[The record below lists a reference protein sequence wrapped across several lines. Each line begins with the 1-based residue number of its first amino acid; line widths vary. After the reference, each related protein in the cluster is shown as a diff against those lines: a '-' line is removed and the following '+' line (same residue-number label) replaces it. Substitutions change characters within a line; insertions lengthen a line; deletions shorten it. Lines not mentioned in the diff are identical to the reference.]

1 MWLLDEICR
10 SVSDVGGLDVILR
23 CLDDSVRQ
31 IFPLV
36 LFSKVVLGISF
47 MYSISGSDVNK
58 NVIVEKGGA
67 DKLVNLSARFS
78 DHPLVLQELL
88 IVPRVATM
96 PGIRQ
101 APNASE
107 QVMSIITTLCL
118 RSPENAARAIESGAG
133 DLDEKVSSAAEELLF
148 YDQGSKCRKQQ
159 LIRKAKQTLKNCKA
173 AATDALRDLGLDNY
187 NS

>member
-1 MWLLDEICR
+1 MLI
-10 SVSDVGGLDVILR
+10 
-23 CLDDSVRQ
+23 VRQ

-78 DHPLVLQELL
+78 DHPLVLQERMQLVQSNLEPGTSMKKFHQLQRSSCFMIRVRNAENRKFLL
-88 IVPRVATM
+88 NN
-96 PGIRQ
+96 GI
-101 APNASE
+101 E
-107 QVMSIITTLCL
+107 
-118 RSPENAARAIESGAG
+118 
-133 DLDEKVSSAAEELLF
+133 
-148 YDQGSKCRKQQ
+148 Q

>member
-1 MWLLDEICR
+1 MLI
-10 SVSDVGGLDVILR
+10 
-23 CLDDSVRQ
+23 VRQ

-78 DHPLVLQELL
+78 DHPLVLQE
-88 IVPRVATM
+88 
-96 PGIRQ
+96 
-101 APNASE
+101 
-107 QVMSIITTLCL
+107 VMSIITTLCL

-148 YDQGSKCRKQQ
+148 YDQGSKCRKQK
-159 LIRKAKQTLKNCKA
+159 ISA
-173 AATDALRDLGLDNY
+173 
-187 NS
+187 